1 MGIPGPAAAKPG
13 ILRNAEKSWSHLD
26 LLNMKPQGLPS
37 LVASRTV
44 LAVPIALGA
53 GTTYAPAKQITIS
66 GSMCRMLLSFS
77 TRQVQTREAAT

>member
-1 MGIPGPAAAKPG
+1 MGIPGPATAKPG
-13 ILRNAEKSWSHLD
+13 ILKNAASWSHLD